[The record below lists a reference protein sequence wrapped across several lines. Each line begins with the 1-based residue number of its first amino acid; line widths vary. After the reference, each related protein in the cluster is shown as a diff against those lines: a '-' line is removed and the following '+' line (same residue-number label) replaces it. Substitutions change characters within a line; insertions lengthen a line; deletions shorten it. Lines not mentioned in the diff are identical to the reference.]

1 MWLLLTVVQLI
12 SLNPK
17 KPKELSTIVRKSRVN
32 MSVVDSYFQSSDE
45 QRNHASED
53 ARFNSIL
60 DTGKGYAFFV
70 KETVEEIDE
79 MIGLD
84 RLFDEKPK
92 GVDYTKATNE
102 GGWGTKEW

>member
-1 MWLLLTVVQLI
+1 MWLLLTTVTFVG
-12 SLNPK
+12 PK
-17 KPKELSTIVRKSRVN
+17 NKTKTIVRKSRINMDNIETYFEAADEIKN
-32 MSVVDSYFQSSDE
+32 MSAENKCNTLMLSAKDGNSSTAYHVV
-45 QRNHASED
+45 
-53 ARFNSIL
+53 
-60 DTGKGYAFFV
+60 
-70 KETVEEIDE
+70 ETVEEIDE